1 MAQEIIT
8 LPMYPELS
16 DEQAQTV
23 VQTVV
28 EFYRLRGRGQRQ

>member
-1 MAQEIIT
+1 MASEIIT

-23 VQTVV
+23 VGAMVAYFAMARA
-28 EFYRLRGRGQRQ
+28 ESE